1 MSFVKNDTENIQM
14 TLNNTL
20 WGLTTREQ
28 KMLDR
33 SWATQFADR
42 IFPLINE
49 EPFAVL
55 YSDKASRPNTP
66 VNVIIG
72 ALILKELR
80 NQTDDEVFES
90 LLFDVRY
97 QRALHTEGFA
107 EQPLSD
113 TTLKRFRNRCLTYE
127 VEHGVDL
134 IHDCI
139 TELSSEMAKLMKITG
154 QIQRMDSLMVASNI
168 KRLSRMELLYTCVSN
183 FVTYLH
189 KTEGDDKLAGLE
201 HYYDPNDM
209 NAVIYHKKC
218 ESDDGRL
225 QTILNDADSLLVCC
239 ESGYDDVSQYQLLVR
254 VIHEQTVRDE
264 NGRLRLRTREDGG
277 MDSSILQN
285 PADPEATY
293 REKAGKQNRGYAANV
308 TEDVGENGSI
318 VTDYQYDQNTHSD
331 TEFLGDHLD
340 NEERTPER
348 RTLVTDGAYSSDDLR
363 KKADG
368 KNIDLVTTD
377 LTGRETKDI
386 YADFVFSVDGQTIV
400 RCPTGNKP
408 VSTGTV
414 KSTGKC
420 RASMDRKCCESC
432 PYRDQCN
439 PKIGNKKAVVY
450 VSQKQ
455 SERAK
460 AQRKMET
467 PLFKIIARVRNG
479 VETIPSM
486 LRRRYHID
494 HMPVRGMIRMK
505 HMFGFKIGALNFRKL
520 SIYLD
525 SLDNYALITETV

>member
-1 MSFVKNDTENIQM
+1 MSFVKNDTQQ
-14 TLNNTL
+14 LSFNNLL
-20 WGLTTREQ
+20 WGLTARE
-28 KMLDR
+28 KRMLDK

-49 EPFAVL
+49 DRFSVL

-80 NQTDDEVFES
+80 NQTDDEIFES
-90 LLFDVRY
+90 LLFDARY
-97 QRALHTEGFA
+97 QRALHTEGFD
-107 EQPLSD
+107 EQPMSD
-113 TTLKRFRNRCLTYE
+113 TTLKRFRKRCLTYE

-139 TELSSEMAKLMKITG
+139 IELSAEMAKLMKISG

-183 FVTYLH
+183 FVIYLH
-189 KTEGDDKLAGLE
+189 KTEGDEKLAGLE

-209 NAVIYHKKC
+209 NAVIYHKKA
-218 ESDDGRL
+218 EPEDDRL
-225 QTILNDADSLLVCC
+225 QTILNDADRLLTSC
-239 ESGYDDVSQYQLLVR
+239 EGGYDDVEHYQLLVR
-254 VIHEQTVRDE
+254 VIREQTIRNDD
-264 NGRLRLRTREDGG
+264 GSLRLKTKEDGG
-277 MDSSILQN
+277 MNSNILQN

-293 REKAGKQNRGYAANV
+293 REKAGKKNRGYVANV

-318 VTDYQYDQNTHSD
+318 VTDYQFEQNTHSD
-331 TEFLGDHLD
+331 TEFLNDHLEG
-340 NEERTPER
+340 EERTSER
-348 RTLVTDGAYSSDDLR
+348 RTLVADGAYSSDELR
-363 KKADG
+363 NKANE

-377 LTGRETKDI
+377 LTGRETADI
-386 YADFVFSVDGQTIV
+386 YADFVFSEDGRKIV
-400 RCPTGNKP
+400 SCPAGNKP
-408 VSTGTV
+408 ESTGTV
-414 KSTGKC
+414 ASTGKC
-420 RASMDRKCCESC
+420 RASFNRRHCENC

-455 SERAK
+455 SERAME
-460 AQRKMET
+460 QRRMKT
-467 PLFKIIARVRNG
+467 PLFKIIARIRNG

-486 LRRRYHID
+486 LRRRYDID
-494 HMPVRGMIRMK
+494 HMPVRGTIRMK
-505 HMFGFKIGALNFRKL
+505 HLFGFKIGALNFRKL

-525 SLDNYALITETV
+525 SLDKCAPNPAIV

>member
-1 MSFVKNDTENIQM
+1 MSFVKNDTQQM
-14 TLNNTL
+14 TLNDPL
-20 WGLTTREQ
+20 WGLTDRE
-28 KMLDR
+28 KRMLDK
-33 SWATQFADR
+33 SWATQFAER

-80 NQTDDEVFES
+80 NQTDDEIFES
-90 LLFDVRY
+90 LLFDARY
-97 QRALHTEGFA
+97 QRALHTEGFT
-107 EQPLSD
+107 EQPMSD

-127 VEHGVDL
+127 TEHGIDL
-134 IHDCI
+134 IHGCI
-139 TELSSEMAKLMKITG
+139 TELSGEMAKLMKISG

-183 FVTYLH
+183 LVMYLH
-189 KTEGDDKLAGLE
+189 KTEGDEKLTGLE

-209 NAVIYHKKC
+209 NAVIYHKRS
-218 ESDDGRL
+218 ESDDDRI
-225 QTILNDADSLLVCC
+225 QTILNDAFRLLSEC
-239 ESGYDDVSQYQLLVR
+239 EGCYDDVSQYQLLVR
-254 VIHEQTVRDE
+254 VIREQTVQNED
-264 NGRLRLRTREDGG
+264 GTLRLKTKEDGG

-293 REKAGKQNRGYAANV
+293 REKAGKQHRGYAANV

-318 VTDYQYDQNTHSD
+318 VSDYQFDQNTHSD
-331 TEFLGDHLD
+331 TEFLEEHLE

-348 RTLVTDGAYSSDDLR
+348 RTMVADGAFSSDDLR
-363 KKADG
+363 KKADE

-377 LTGRETKDI
+377 LTGRETNDI
-386 YADFVFSVDGQTIV
+386 YADFVFSEDGQGIV
-400 RCPTGNKP
+400 SCPAGNKP
-408 VSTGTV
+408 VSTGLV

-420 RASMDRKCCESC
+420 RGSFDRKCCENC

-439 PKIGNKKAVVY
+439 PKFGNKKAVVY

-460 AQRKMET
+460 VQRKMAS
-467 PLFKIIARVRNG
+467 PLFKIMGRIRNG

-486 LRRRYHID
+486 LRRRYDID
-494 HMPVRGMIRMK
+494 DMPVRGIIRMK

-525 SLDNYALITETV
+525 ALDQCALNPEFA